1 MDEHRDLTLKRKQMQ
16 NELNKQEETEFMELW
31 KEKMKQL
38 EADEKME
45 LDDIRKRNKNLQDYH
60 RYQIENKK
68 KKAEE
73 EFLKDQENAYQTK
86 LMLQNEQSE
95 FLNYA
100 ENWVRDYYQDGKDIK
115 PLILEL
121 KNYKK
126 RLFYS

>member
-1 MDEHRDLTLKRKQMQ
+1 MKRKIGQK
-16 NELNKQEETEFMELW
+16 EFDKKEEKEFIDLW

-38 EADEKME
+38 DEDEKEE
-45 LDDIRKRNKNLQDYH
+45 LGDIRKRNKNLQDYH
-60 RYQIENKK
+60 KYQIEIKK
-68 KKAEE
+68 TKAQDD
-73 EFLKDQENAYQTK
+73 FVRDQENAYKTK

-95 FLNYA
+95 FLKYA
-100 ENWVRDYYQDGKDIK
+100 EGWISDYYKDGKDIK

>member
-1 MDEHRDLTLKRKQMQ
+1 MDEHRDLTLRRKQKQ
-16 NELNKQEETEFMELW
+16 NEMNKQEEMEFMELW

-38 EADEKME
+38 EEDERIE

-60 RYQIENKK
+60 RYQMESKK
-68 KKAEE
+68 HKAEE

-86 LMLQNEQSE
+86 LMLQNEQTE

-100 ENWVRDYYQDGKDIK
+100 ENWVRDYYKDGKDIK